1 MTIEETHKYERLFR
15 ANIRTRPQRPSDF
28 TSLSPIR
35 FETLEDLTKKLTSLK
50 PRNGP
55 RGGGSDT
62 SQANSRYS
70 SANSGHNTGLGDNA
84 ISEGQK
90 RGEYELNR

>member
-1 MTIEETHKYERLFR
+1 MTIDETHKYERLFR
-15 ANIRTRPQRPSDF
+15 ANIRNRPLRPSDF
-28 TSLSPIR
+28 TSLSPIQ
-35 FETLEDLTKKLTSLK
+35 FETVEDLTKKLASLK
-50 PRNGP
+50 TRSGP
-55 RGGGSDT
+55 GGWDT

-70 SANSGHNTGLGDNA
+70 AAHNVHRTGLGGNS